1 MNKEIKLPKR
11 AQKIDKITTSIEKIL
26 SSYGYNEVYLPLY
39 EYYDILSKTVWNFSD
54 ENIIRFIDRN
64 TGKSMVLRPDF
75 TPQVCRNV
83 ANYWPAYPNPI
94 RLCYKGRIFR
104 NVNINKGLKS
114 EMHQIGL
121 ELFGEEE
128 LYGDLEILLIGY
140 KGLTTLNISDF
151 KIVLSDGLFLGECL
165 NLLKEKEQ
173 YIELLRSK
181 RYYEIASIV
190 KMLNLEQEKI
200 DLFSTLPHSFGGIEV
215 VDELI
220 NRVSFSSTLVNRLK
234 ELQKL
239 YNNLLDLGIQKD
251 KLIFDLGETTG
262 LNYYTG
268 LKFSFINKN
277 TGGSLISGGR
287 YDNLMEKFGLKLSA
301 CGIAFNIEE
310 ILSLY
315 ETEDEKIGIDYL
327 VVGKNNFKKAEE
339 FRKKGFKVL
348 WVSDNDKI
356 ENLELL
362 YQIKNIIS

>member
-1 MNKEIKLPKR
+1 
-11 AQKIDKITTSIEKIL
+11 
-26 SSYGYNEVYLPLY
+26 
-39 EYYDILSKTVWNFSD
+39 
-54 ENIIRFIDRN
+54 
-64 TGKSMVLRPDF
+64 
-75 TPQVCRNV
+75 
-83 ANYWPAYPNPI
+83 
-94 RLCYKGRIFR
+94 
-104 NVNINKGLKS
+104 
-114 EMHQIGL
+114 
-121 ELFGEEE
+121 
-128 LYGDLEILLIGY
+128 
-140 KGLTTLNISDF
+140 
-151 KIVLSDGLFLGECL
+151 
-165 NLLKEKEQ
+165 
-173 YIELLRSK
+173 
-181 RYYEIASIV
+181 
-190 KMLNLEQEKI
+190 
-200 DLFSTLPHSFGGIEV
+200 
-215 VDELI
+215 
-220 NRVSFSSTLVNRLK
+220 RVSFSSTLVNRLK

-356 ENLELL
+356 ENLDLL